1 MVVGKRF
8 IISNFDLLGCL
19 NSEVL
24 CPLVILSGTGF
35 PKTSIAQFWGFAYA
49 KFCEG
54 ALASR
59 VKPALAQ
66 GSIMEFVLLF

>member
-1 MVVGKRF
+1 MSIGHPER
-8 IISNFDLLGCL
+8 
-19 NSEVL
+19 
-24 CPLVILSGTGF
+24 SGVPRNEHCAVFG
-35 PKTSIAQFWGFAYA
+35 GRGA

-66 GSIMEFVLLF
+66 GSIMEFVLPFLI